1 MKGLKKLGA
10 LAIMM
15 ALAGCY
21 ISLEPLIDDKAAVLP
36 VDGPIT
42 VCLDDDDPCLT
53 LERRG
58 YGYFAESPDEAE
70 DEVAI
75 RFAPFVQAADRQ
87 VFIAEAGIREED
99 GIAYMYGLARRLAEP
114 DARGATMQIAAL
126 DCEELDEAALD
137 AFEASGGMID
147 DGKIRECQPA
157 SLDQLKQTLLAAHE
171 AGLASDEWWQF
182 HSEDF

>member
-1 MKGLKKLGA
+1 MTGLKKLGA
-10 LAIMM
+10 LAIML

-42 VCLDDDDPCLT
+42 VCLDEADPCLT

-58 YGYFAESPDEAE
+58 LGYLAQSPDNAE
-70 DEVAI
+70 DEVII
-75 RFAPFVQAADRQ
+75 RFAPFIQAAGRQ

-99 GIAYMYGLARRLAEP
+99 GVAYMYGVARRLAVP
-114 DARGATMQIAAL
+114 DERGATMQVAAL

-137 AFEASGGMID
+137 AFEAGGGIVD

-157 SLDQLKQTLLAAHE
+157 SLDQLKQTLLAAHQ
-171 AGLASDEWWQF
+171 AGFASDEWWQL
-182 HSEDF
+182 HAEDF